1 MKNFYITG
9 VSGVGKSS
17 VAEKLKKKGIYT
29 IDIDEV
35 EGLCDW
41 INNDTQKIS
50 YWYSGIDKEF
60 FETHK
65 YICDKEKLVTLINKG
80 NNNIVVVVGLVDNQS
95 EFLNLFDK
103 IFLFHCDEK
112 VFLKRIKERTNN
124 NFGKHE
130 SDQEMI
136 LGWYKDFNKDM
147 LNKGVIS
154 IDTDKSLED
163 VVKEVLSKF

>member
-1 MKNFYITG
+1 MKKIYITG

-17 VAEKLKKKGIYT
+17 VAEKLKEKGIYT

-41 INNDTQKIS
+41 INNDTHKIS
-50 YWYSGIDKEF
+50 YWYSGVDKEF

-65 YICDKEKLVTLINKG
+65 YICDEKKLVALMNKG
-80 NNNIVVVVGLVDNQS
+80 NNDIVVVVGLADNPD
-95 EFLNLFDK
+95 FLNLFDK
-103 IFLFHCDEK
+103 VFLFHCDEK

-124 NFGKHE
+124 DFGKHE

-136 LGWYKDFNKDM
+136 LDWYKDFNKDT
-147 LNKGVIS
+147 LSKGAIS
-154 IDTDKSLED
+154 INTDKALES
-163 VVKEVLSKF
+163 VVEEVSSKF